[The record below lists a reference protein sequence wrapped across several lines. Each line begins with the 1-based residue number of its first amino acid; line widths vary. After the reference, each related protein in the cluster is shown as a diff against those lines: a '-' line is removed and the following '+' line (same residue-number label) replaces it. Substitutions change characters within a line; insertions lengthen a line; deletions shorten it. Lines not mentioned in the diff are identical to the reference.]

1 MLERPNL
8 NSDKLKSIGDQLDLE
23 QKARVN
29 FTNRSLK
36 DNYMFNIRA
45 NPFTQEFHNH
55 ESPTNAR
62 KKNAYLIDY
71 DDVYTEAVKNES

>member
-1 MLERPNL
+1 
-8 NSDKLKSIGDQLDLE
+8 
-23 QKARVN
+23 
-29 FTNRSLK
+29 
-36 DNYMFNIRA
+36 MFNIYA

-71 DDVYTEAVKNES
+71 DDVYTEAVKD